1 MASYNTS
8 SEKGGDVFHP
18 IPARSVRRSLH
29 LPVIVLVFTLLLNI
43 NYVSS
48 YSSGCW
54 DFTCSNSTDMERGKL
69 GPKTPGV
76 CSEKDKH
83 LPVCECG
90 FKMLDS
96 CFLNK
101 NKMLEI
107 EKGAN
112 DFNIPIIRS
121 NRKLV
126 ATTDGG
132 LDNPSCLVFNSAW
145 KVQQLEHEPNK
156 KLNYP
161 SPAGIQ
167 RPKSDEDIAFMSILE
182 LGQLLKGN
190 LITSVELTGIFLK
203 RLKRYGPVLESV
215 VTITEDLAY
224 KQAKE
229 ADQLLAEGTYLGPLH
244 GIPYGLKD
252 IIAVPNY
259 TTTWGSTSFKNQVL
273 DIEAWVYKRLKSAG
287 AVLVAKLVTGS
298 LAYDD
303 IWFGGRTRNPWNIEE
318 YSTGSSAGP
327 ASCTSAGLV
336 PFAIGSETCGSI
348 TYPASRCGVTAL
360 RPTFGAVGRTGVMSI
375 AESLDKLGP
384 FCRNSVDCVIV
395 LDAIWGKDPD
405 DVSSRDIPFRDP
417 FSVDIT
423 KFTVGYLE
431 DAEMEVVHVLQ
442 SKGVNMV
449 LFNLSY
455 SVDSVQGILNFTMD
469 VEMLA
474 HFDKWQR
481 SNLDDEYEAQDQWP
495 IELRRARAI
504 SAVDYVQAQRARGI
518 LIQQVRE
525 SFKVDAFIGNATDWE
540 KVCVGNLV
548 GIPVVIVPTGFK
560 KISDAPSNDTRRR
573 TTITTGIYAPP
584 DHDHV
589 ALALAMAYQSVTNHH
604 KQRPPIDDLGPND
617 SIPESLKSL

>member
-1 MASYNTS
+1 MACYAA
-8 SEKGGDVFHP
+8 SEKGGDVFFP
-18 IPARSVRRSLH
+18 IPARSVRRSLR
-29 LPVIVLVFTLLLNI
+29 LPMFVLVFTLLLNS
-43 NYVSS
+43 NCVSS
-48 YSSGCW
+48 YSSGYW
-54 DFTCSNSTDMERGKL
+54 DFTCNNSTDMERGKL
-69 GPKTPGV
+69 GPQNPGV
-76 CSEKDKH
+76 CSGKATH

-126 ATTDGG
+126 ASIDGG
-132 LDNPSCLVFNSAW
+132 LHKPSCLVFNSAW
-145 KVQQLEHEPNK
+145 KARQLEHEPNK
-156 KLNYP
+156 KFNYP

-182 LGQLLKGN
+182 LGQLLKAN

-203 RLKRYGPVLESV
+203 RLKSPHNDASTGGVPEKLTLGFYG
-215 VTITEDLAY
+215 I
-224 KQAKE
+224 
-229 ADQLLAEGTYLGPLH
+229 GPLH

-259 TTTWGSTSFKNQVL
+259 TTTWGSTSFKVQVL

-327 ASCTSAGLV
+327 ASCTSAGRTYCFKRESGIAGLV
-336 PFAIGSETCGSI
+336 PFAIGSETSGSI

-384 FCRNSVDCVIV
+384 FCRNSVDCVVV
-395 LDAIWGKDPD
+395 LDAIRGKDAD
-405 DVSSRDIPFRDP
+405 DVSSRDISFGDP

-423 KFTVGYLE
+423 KLTVGYLE

-449 LFNLSY
+449 PFNLSY
-455 SVDSVQGILNFTMD
+455 TVDSVQGILNFTMD

-504 SAVDYVQAQRARGI
+504 SAVDYFQAQRARGI

-525 SFKVDAFIGNATDWE
+525 SFSVDAFIGNATDWE

-548 GIPVVIVPTGFK
+548 GFPVVVVPTGFK

-584 DHDHV
+584 DRDHV
-589 ALALAMAYQSVTNHH
+589 ALALAIAYQSLTNHH

-617 SIPESLKSL
+617 PIPESPKSL

>member
-1 MASYNTS
+1 MACYAD
-8 SEKGGDVFHP
+8 SEKGGDVFCP
-18 IPARSVRRSLH
+18 IPALSVRRSLH
-29 LPVIVLVFTLLLNI
+29 LPMFVLVFTLLLNS
-43 NYVSS
+43 NCVSS
-48 YSSGCW
+48 YSSGYW
-54 DFTCSNSTDMERGKL
+54 DFTSSNSTDMERGKL
-69 GPKTPGV
+69 GPKNPGV
-76 CSEKDKH
+76 CSGKAKH

-126 ATTDGG
+126 ASTDGG
-132 LDNPSCLVFNSAW
+132 LHNPSCLVFNSAW
-145 KVQQLEHEPNK
+145 KAQQLEHEPNK

-161 SPAGIQ
+161 SPDGIQ
-167 RPKSDEDIAFMSILE
+167 RPKSDEDTAFMSILE
-182 LGQLLKGN
+182 LGQLLKAN

-215 VTITEDLAY
+215 VTITEELAY

-229 ADQLLAEGTYLGPLH
+229 ADQLLAEGKYLGPLH

-259 TTTWGSTSFKNQVL
+259 TTTWGSTSFKDQVL

-336 PFAIGSETCGSI
+336 PFAIGSETSGSI

-384 FCRNSVDCVIV
+384 FCRNCVDCVVV
-395 LDAIWGKDPD
+395 LDAIRGKDPD
-405 DVSSRDIPFRDP
+405 DASSRGISFRDP

-423 KFTVGYLE
+423 KLTVGYLE

-449 LFNLSY
+449 PFNLSY
-455 SVDSVQGILNFTMD
+455 TVDSVQGILNFTMD

-504 SAVDYVQAQRARGI
+504 SA
-518 LIQQVRE
+518 LI
-525 SFKVDAFIGNATDWE
+525 S
-540 KVCVGNLV
+540 
-548 GIPVVIVPTGFK
+548 
-560 KISDAPSNDTRRR
+560 
-573 TTITTGIYAPP
+573 
-584 DHDHV
+584 
-589 ALALAMAYQSVTNHH
+589 
-604 KQRPPIDDLGPND
+604 
-617 SIPESLKSL
+617 

>member
-375 AESLDKLGP
+375 AESL
-384 FCRNSVDCVIV
+384 
-395 LDAIWGKDPD
+395 
-405 DVSSRDIPFRDP
+405 
-417 FSVDIT
+417 
-423 KFTVGYLE
+423 
-431 DAEMEVVHVLQ
+431 VVHVLQ

>member
-1 MASYNTS
+1 MA
-8 SEKGGDVFHP
+8 SEKGGDVCCP
-18 IPARSVRRSLH
+18 IPARSVSRL
-29 LPVIVLVFTLLLNI
+29 LPLTMFVHVFTFLLNS
-43 NYVSS
+43 NCVSS
-48 YSSGCW
+48 YSSASYW

-69 GPKTPGV
+69 GPINPGV
-76 CSEKDKH
+76 CSEEAKH

-96 CFLNK
+96 CFLSK

-132 LDNPSCLVFNSAW
+132 LYNPSCLVFNSAW
-145 KVQQLEHEPNK
+145 KVQQLENEPNK
-156 KLNYP
+156 KLNFP
-161 SPAGIQ
+161 SPSGIP
-167 RPKSDEDIAFMSILE
+167 RPNSDEDIAFMSILE
-182 LGQLLKGN
+182 LGQLLKEN

-215 VTITEDLAY
+215 ITVTEELAY

-229 ADQLLAEGTYLGPLH
+229 ADQLLAEGKYLGPLH

-252 IIAVPNY
+252 IISVPNY
-259 TTTWGSTSFKNQVL
+259 TTTWGSTSFKDQVL
-273 DIEAWVYKRLKSAG
+273 DMEAWVYKRLKSAG

-336 PFAIGSETCGSI
+336 PFAIGSETSGSI

-395 LDAIWGKDPD
+395 LDAIRGKDPD

-423 KFTVGYLE
+423 KLTVGYLE

-449 LFNLSY
+449 PFNLSY
-455 SVDSVQGILNFTMD
+455 TVDSVQGILNFTMD

-495 IELRRARAI
+495 IELRRARVI
-504 SAVDYVQAQRARGI
+504 SAVDYLQAQRARGI

-548 GIPVVIVPTGFK
+548 GIPVVVVPTGFK

-584 DHDHV
+584 DRDHV
-589 ALALAMAYQSVTNHH
+589 ALALAMAYQSVTDHH
-604 KQRPPIDDLGPND
+604 KQRPPIDDLRPND
-617 SIPESLKSL
+617 SSPDSPKSL